1 MATEGAKIRIRGAAT
16 HNLKNVDLDI
26 PRDRLVVI
34 TGLSGSGKSSLAFDT
49 LYAEGQRKYVE
60 SLSAYARQF
69 LEQLQKPEV
78 DELEGLPPTI
88 AIAQHARGSNP
99 RSTVA
104 TTTEIYDYLRLLY
117 ARAGEPHCPVCKR
130 AIRRHSTAQMVDA
143 VLALPPQTPF
153 MVLAPLARG
162 ERGEHTELI
171 RRARRAGFV
180 RLRVDGE
187 LREIHELEKL
197 SKTRKHTIEAVV
209 ERRLTVK
216 PETKTRLADSIAF
229 ALATSDG
236 TVIISELDGDSRS
249 AEHLFSSRY
258 TCPQHPGVSL
268 PELEP
273 KLFSF
278 NSPLGA
284 CPTCHGLGTVLEFD
298 PDLVVYDDSLSLA
311 QGAIDPWRH
320 GGKRLN
326 AFYHR
331 LMKDFCAAF
340 GVSPE
345 MPLRNIPQELRRILM
360 RGTDRKDERKY
371 GQRFEGVLPNLQR
384 RWKTTESEAVKQ
396 RLHSYLNESPCRQCG
411 GARLVKEALAVC
423 IGGKNIHELSRM
435 SISAAYDFL
444 TALKLTGERKVIA
457 EPVLREVCHRLSFMN
472 NVGIGYLTL
481 DRNSA
486 TLSGGESQRIRL
498 ATQIGSGLVG
508 VCYVLDEPTIGL
520 HQRDSEKLITTL
532 RHLTDLGN
540 TVLVVEHDED
550 TIRAADHVID
560 MGPGAGAHG
569 GEVVAQGTLADITA
583 EKRSVTGRYLSGRAR
598 ITLPAERRKPDP
610 GNFVEVRGA
619 RHNNLK
625 GIDVRFPLGCFICVT
640 GVSGSGKSSLV
651 DQTLLPAMK
660 RRLYSSREKPGD
672 HDRIV
677 GGSRVDKIVQIDQT
691 PIGRTP
697 RSNPA
702 TYTSVFDLIRRVYAK
717 TREAKLRGYNAGRFS
732 FNVKGG
738 RCEECQGQGTKRIE
752 MHFLPDV
759 YVTCDACQGTRYNR
773 ETLEIRYRGKTIADV
788 LNMRVEEA
796 IEFFDSFSKIKK
808 LLRALSDVGLSYTAL
823 GQSSTTLSGG
833 EAQRI
838 KLAAELGRPASGHTM
853 YVLDE
858 PTTGLHI
865 ADIHNLLNVLNRLVD
880 YNNTVLVIEHNLDV
894 IKMADWVIDLGPE
907 GGDAGGRI
915 VAEGTPEQLAAEAD
929 THTGRFL
936 RARMSA

>member
-1 MATEGAKIRIRGAAT
+1 MSAHRAYIRVRGART
-16 HNLKNVDLDI
+16 HNLKSVNLDI
-26 PRDRLVVI
+26 PRDCIVVI

-88 AIAQHARGSNP
+88 AIAQHAGSANP

-117 ARAGEPHCPVCKR
+117 ARAGQPHCPVCGQQ
-130 AIRRHSTAQMVDA
+130 IRRHSTAQMVDA
-143 VLALPPQTPF
+143 VLALSPGTPF

-162 ERGEHTELI
+162 ERGAHKELI

-180 RLRVDGE
+180 RLRINGE
-187 LREIHELEKL
+187 VREIRDLPEL
-197 SKTRKHTIEAVV
+197 SKTRKYNIEAVV
-209 ERRLTVK
+209 ERQLTVK
-216 PETKTRLADSIAF
+216 PETRARLADSIAF
-229 ALATSDG
+229 ALATSNG
-236 TVIISELDGDSRS
+236 TVIISELNGESKPVD
-249 AEHLFSSRY
+249 HLFSSQFA
-258 TCPQHPGVSL
+258 CPKHPQAAL

-278 NSPLGA
+278 NSPQGA
-284 CPTCHGLGTVLEFD
+284 CPSCHGLGTVLEFD
-298 PDLVVYDDSLSLA
+298 PDLVVYDDALSLA

-320 GGKRLN
+320 GGKRMN

-331 LMKDFCAAF
+331 LMRDFCAAF

-345 MPLRNIPQELRRILM
+345 VPLRNLPGPMRRMLM
-360 RGTDRKDERKY
+360 EGTSRQDEQKY
-371 GQRFEGVLPNLQR
+371 GHKFEGVLPNLQR
-384 RWKTTESEAVKQ
+384 RWESTESEAVKQ
-396 RLHSYLNESPCRQCG
+396 RLHSYLNESPCRGCG
-411 GARLVKEALAVC
+411 GARLVQGALAVTV
-423 IGGKNIHELSRM
+423 GGRNIHELSSM
-435 SISAAYDFL
+435 SISAAREFL
-444 TALKLTGERKVIA
+444 SQLRLKGERKVIA

-472 NVGIGYLTL
+472 SVGIGYLTL
-481 DRNSA
+481 NRNSS

-498 ATQIGSGLVG
+498 ATQVGSGLVG

-520 HQRDSEKLITTL
+520 HQRDSEKLIKTL
-532 RHLTDLGN
+532 RHLTRLGN
-540 TVLVVEHDED
+540 TVIVVEHDED

-560 MGPGAGAHG
+560 IGPGAGAHG
-569 GEVVAQGTLADITA
+569 GEVVVQGALAKVMAD
-583 EKRSVTGRYLSGRAR
+583 KRSVTGRYLNGQAR
-598 ITLPAERRKPDP
+598 ITLPAERRRPERGK
-610 GNFVEVRGA
+610 FVEVRGA
-619 RHNNLK
+619 RQNNLK
-625 GIDVRFPLGCFICVT
+625 DISVRFPLSCFVCVT

-660 RRLYSSREKPGD
+660 RRLYNSREKPGD

-677 GGSRVDKIVQIDQT
+677 GGSRVDKVVQIDQT

-702 TYTSVFDLIRRVYAK
+702 TYTSVFDPIRQVYAQ
-717 TREAKLRGYNAGRFS
+717 TREAKLRGYSAGRFS
-732 FNVKGG
+732 FNVRGG

-759 YVTCDACQGTRYNR
+759 YVTCDSCHGTRYNR
-773 ETLEIRYRGKTIADV
+773 ETLEVRYRGKSIADV
-788 LNMRVEEA
+788 LNLRVEEA
-796 IEFFDSFSKIKK
+796 LEFFDNFPKIKQ
-808 LLRALSDVGLSYTAL
+808 LLRALSDVGLGYMTL

-838 KLAAELGRPASGHTM
+838 KLAAELGKPATGHTL

-880 YNNTVLVIEHNLDV
+880 LNNTVLVIEHNLDV
-894 IKMADWVIDLGPE
+894 IKMADWIIDLGPE
-907 GGDAGGRI
+907 GGEAGGWI
-915 VAEGTPEQLAAEAD
+915 VAEGTPEKVAANRKS
-929 THTGRFL
+929 HTGKSL
-936 RARMSA
+936 KPRMTA